1 MFSVHRVILMGKYF
15 GTSGIREVVNEKLT
29 PDLALKVGK
38 ALGTFLGEGR
48 VVVGM
53 DTRTSGE
60 MLKNALISG
69 LLGTGVDV
77 IDIGLSPTPLTGFA
91 IRLYE
96 ADAGVTITAS
106 HNPPQYNGIKVW
118 QPNGMAYTSEMES
131 ELERIL
137 EEEKFQQASWDRIGK
152 LTKADP
158 KKEYIKKALEMVEL
172 SKSYKVVVD
181 CGNGA
186 GSIVS
191 PYLQRELGNKVV
203 SLNSHPSG
211 FFVRELEPNA
221 KSLSALSK
229 AVKSFGADVGIAHDG
244 DADRIGVVDDQGNFV
259 EYEVML
265 SLISG
270 YMLRKFGKGKIIT
283 TVDAGFALD
292 DYVKPLGGEVVRVR
306 VGDVAVA
313 EGITREKAIF
323 GGEPS
328 GTWIIPQWNLTPDG
342 IFAGALVLEM
352 IDKLGPI
359 SELAKEV
366 PRYVT
371 LRAKIPCPNEK
382 KAKAMELIAKEALE
396 NFDYKRLI
404 DIDGVRIENDEWW
417 ILFRP
422 SGTEPIMRITLE
434 AHTEEKAREL
444 MNKAKELVERAI
456 REA

>member
-1 MFSVHRVILMGKYF
+1 MGKYF

-29 PDLALKVGK
+29 PELALRVGK
-38 ALGTFLGEGR
+38 ALGTYLGGGT
-48 VVVGM
+48 VVVGK

-69 LLGTGVDV
+69 LLSVGVEV
-77 IDIGLSPTPLTGFA
+77 IDIGLAPTPLTGFA
-91 IRLYE
+91 IRLYG

-106 HNPPQYNGIKVW
+106 HNPPEYNGIKVW
-118 QPNGMAYTSEMES
+118 QPNGMAYTPEMEAQ
-131 ELERIL
+131 LEAIIDSGNFKKAPWN
-137 EEEKFQQASWDRIGK
+137 EIGRVR
-152 LTKADP
+152 KADP
-158 KKEYIKKALEMVEL
+158 RKEYIKRALEMVHL
-172 SKSYKVVVD
+172 DGSYTVVLD
-181 CGNGA
+181 AGNGA
-186 GSIVS
+186 GSIIS
-191 PYLQRELGNKVV
+191 PYLQRELGNKVI

-221 KSLSALSK
+221 KSLSALAKTVK
-229 AVKSFGADVGIAHDG
+229 AMNADVGIAHDG
-244 DADRIGVVDDQGNFV
+244 DADRIGVVDDRGNFV

-265 SLISG
+265 SLIAG
-270 YMLRKFGKGKIIT
+270 YMLRKFGKGKVVT

-292 DYVKPLGGEVVRVR
+292 DYVRPLGGEVIRTR

-313 EGITREKAIF
+313 DELARHGGVF

-342 IFAGALVLEM
+342 IFAGALVMEM
-352 IDKLGPI
+352 VDKLGPL
-359 SELAKEV
+359 SELAREV

-382 KAKAMELIAKEALE
+382 KAKAMEIIAREALKT
-396 NFDYKRLI
+396 FDYKRLI

-444 MNKAKELVERAI
+444 MERAKRLVKKAI
-456 REA
+456 GDIQI

>member
-1 MFSVHRVILMGKYF
+1 MGKYF

-38 ALGTFLGEGR
+38 ALGTYLGGGT

-60 MLKNALISG
+60 MLKSALISG
-69 LLGTGVDV
+69 LLSTGIDV
-77 IDIGLSPTPLTGFA
+77 IDIGLAPTPLTGFA
-91 IRLYE
+91 IRLYG
-96 ADAGVTITAS
+96 ADAGVMITAS
-106 HNPPQYNGIKVW
+106 HNPPQYNGVKVW
-118 QPNGMAYTSEMES
+118 QPNGMAYTPEMEN
-131 ELERIL
+131 RL
-137 EEEKFQQASWDRIGK
+137 EEIFESGEFRRAAWNEIG
-152 LTKADP
+152 AVRRANP
-158 KKEYIKKALEMVEL
+158 RKEYIERALEMVEL
-172 SKSYKVVVD
+172 KNSYNVVLD
-181 CGNGA
+181 TGNGA
-186 GSIVS
+186 GSILS
-191 PYLQRELGNKVV
+191 PYLQRELGNTVI
-203 SLNSHPSG
+203 SLNSHPTG

-221 KSLSALSK
+221 KSLSAL
-229 AVKSFGADVGIAHDG
+229 ARTVKVMKADVGIAHDG
-244 DADRIGVVDDQGNFV
+244 DADRIGVVDDGGKFV

-265 SLISG
+265 SLIAG
-270 YMLRKFGKGKIIT
+270 YMLRKFGKGNVVT

-292 DYVKPLGGEVVRVR
+292 DYVRPLGGEVIRTR

-313 EGITREKAIF
+313 DELARHGGIF

-328 GTWIIPQWNLTPDG
+328 GTWIMPQWNLTPDG

-352 IDKLGPI
+352 IDRLGPL

-382 KAKAMELIAKEALE
+382 KARAMEIIAGEALKT
-396 NFDYKRLI
+396 FDYERLI
-404 DIDGVRIENDEWW
+404 DIDGIRIENGDWW

-434 AHTEEKAREL
+434 AHTEG
-444 MNKAKELVERAI
+444 KAKELMEKAERLV
-456 REA
+456 REAIARA

>member
-1 MFSVHRVILMGKYF
+1 MGKYF

>member
-1 MFSVHRVILMGKYF
+1 MGKYF
-15 GTSGIREVVNEKLT
+15 GTSGIRGLFNEIVT
-29 PDLALKVGK
+29 PELALRVGK
-38 ALGTFLGEGR
+38 AIGTYLDGGK

-53 DTRTSGE
+53 DTRTSSE
-60 MLKNALISG
+60 TLKSALISG
-69 LLGTGVDV
+69 LLSTGAEV
-77 IDIGLSPTPLTGFA
+77 IDIGLAPTPLTGFA
-91 IRLYE
+91 IGLYE

-106 HNPPQYNGIKVW
+106 HNPPEYNGIKVW
-118 QPNGMAYTSEMES
+118 QSNGMAYTPDMEN
-131 ELERIL
+131 ELEKIL
-137 EEEKFQQASWDRIGK
+137 DSGNFRKVPWNEIGT
-152 LTKADP
+152 LRRADP
-158 KKEYIKKALEMVEL
+158 REDYIRKALEMVSL
-172 SKSYKVVVD
+172 NDSYTVVVD
-181 CGNGA
+181 TGNGA
-186 GSIVS
+186 GSILS
-191 PYLQRELGNKVV
+191 PYLQRELGNRVV

-221 KSLSALSK
+221 RSLSMLAKTVK
-229 AVKSFGADVGIAHDG
+229 AMKADVGIAHDG
-244 DADRIGVVDDQGNFV
+244 DADRIGVVDDEGNFV

-265 SLISG
+265 SLIAG
-270 YMLRKFGKGKIIT
+270 YTLKKFGKGKIVT

-292 DYVKPLGGEVVRVR
+292 DYVRHFGGEVIRTR

-313 EGITREKAIF
+313 DELARHGGIF

-352 IDKLGPI
+352 IDRLGPL

-382 KAKAMELIAKEALE
+382 KAKAMEIIAREALQS
-396 NFDYKRLI
+396 FDYERLI
-404 DIDGVRIENDEWW
+404 NIDGVRIEGKDWW

-434 AHTEEKAREL
+434 AHTEEKAKEL
-444 MNKAKELVERAI
+444 MEKAEKLV
-456 REA
+456 REAIMRA

>member
-1 MFSVHRVILMGKYF
+1 MGKYF
-15 GTSGIREVVNEKLT
+15 GTSGIRGLFNECVT
-29 PDLALKVGK
+29 PELALKVGK
-38 ALGTFLGEGR
+38 AVGTYLGGGR

-53 DTRTSGE
+53 DTRTSSE
-60 MLKNALISG
+60 TLKSALISG
-69 LLGTGVDV
+69 LLSTGVEV
-77 IDIGLSPTPLTGFA
+77 IDIGLAPTPLTGFA
-91 IRLYE
+91 IKLYE

-106 HNPPQYNGIKVW
+106 HNPPEYNGIKVW
-118 QPNGMAYTSEMES
+118 QSNGMAYTPDMEA

-137 EEEKFQQASWDRIGK
+137 ESGNFRKVPWNEIGT
-152 LTKADP
+152 LRRADP
-158 KKEYIKKALEMVEL
+158 REEYIRKALEMVKL
-172 SKSYKVVVD
+172 NDSYTVVVD
-181 CGNGA
+181 SGNGA
-186 GSIVS
+186 GSILS
-191 PYLQRELGNKVV
+191 PYLQRELGNKVI

-221 KSLSALSK
+221 KSLSGLAK
-229 AVKSFGADVGIAHDG
+229 TIRVMKADVGIAHDG
-244 DADRIGVVDDQGNFV
+244 DADRIGVVDDEGNFV

-265 SLISG
+265 SLIAG
-270 YMLRKFGKGKIIT
+270 YMLRKFGKGKIVT

-292 DYVKPLGGEVVRVR
+292 DYVRPLGGEVIRTR

-313 EGITREKAIF
+313 DELAKHGGIF

-352 IDKLGPI
+352 IDRLGPI

-382 KAKAMELIAKEALE
+382 KARAMGIIAREALKS
-396 NFDYKRLI
+396 FDYERLI
-404 DIDGVRIENDEWW
+404 DIDGIRIENSDWW

-434 AHTEEKAREL
+434 AHTEET
-444 MNKAKELVERAI
+444 AKELMERAEKLVK
-456 REA
+456 EAVRRA

>member
-1 MFSVHRVILMGKYF
+1 MGKYF

-29 PDLALKVGK
+29 SELALRVGK
-38 ALGTFLGEGR
+38 ALGTYLDGGM
-48 VVVGM
+48 VVVGK

-60 MLKNALISG
+60 MLKSALISG
-69 LLGTGVDV
+69 LLSTGVEV

-91 IRLYE
+91 IRLYG

-106 HNPPQYNGIKVW
+106 HNPPEYNGIKVW
-118 QPNGMAYTSEMES
+118 QPNGMAYTPEMEG
-131 ELERIL
+131 ELEAIIDSGDFKRAPWN
-137 EEEKFQQASWDRIGK
+137 EIG
-152 LTKADP
+152 TVRRADP
-158 KKEYIKKALEMVEL
+158 RGKYIKRALKMVEL
-172 SKSYKVVVD
+172 ESSYTVVLD
-181 CGNGA
+181 AGNGA
-186 GSIVS
+186 GSILS
-191 PYLQRELGNKVV
+191 PYLQRGLGNKVI
-203 SLNSHPSG
+203 SINSHPSG
-211 FFVRELEPNA
+211 FFVRDLEPNA
-221 KSLSALSK
+221 KSLSALAKTVK
-229 AVKSFGADVGIAHDG
+229 AMGAEVGIAHDG
-244 DADRIGVVDDQGNFV
+244 DADRIGVVDDEGNFV

-265 SLISG
+265 SLIAG
-270 YMLRKFGKGKIIT
+270 YLLRKFGKGKVVT

-292 DYVKPLGGEVVRVR
+292 DYVKSLGGEVVRTR

-313 EGITREKAIF
+313 EELAKNGGIF

-371 LRAKIPCPNEK
+371 LRAKVPCPNERK
-382 KAKAMELIAKEALE
+382 TKAMEIIAREVLKTFE
-396 NFDYKRLI
+396 YKRLI

-434 AHTEEKAREL
+434 ARTEEKAKEL
-444 MNKAKELVERAI
+444 MEKAERLVREAI
-456 REA
+456 RRA

>member
-1 MFSVHRVILMGKYF
+1 MGKYF
-15 GTSGIREVVNEKLT
+15 GTSGIREIVNEKLT
-29 PDLALKVGK
+29 PELALKVGK
-38 ALGTFLGEGR
+38 ALGTYLGEGK

-60 MLKNALISG
+60 MLKGALISG
-69 LLGTGVDV
+69 LLSTGIDV

-91 IRLYE
+91 IKLYE
-96 ADAGVTITAS
+96 ANAGVTITAS
-106 HNPPQYNGIKVW
+106 HNPPEYNGIKVW
-118 QPNGMAYTSEMES
+118 QENGMAYTSEMEN
-131 ELERIL
+131 ELERII
-137 EEEKFQQASWDRIGK
+137 EEEKFRKVSWREIGK
-152 LTKADP
+152 LGFADP
-158 KKEYIKKALEMVEL
+158 SKAYIEKALEMVALEN
-172 SKSYKVVVD
+172 SYKVVVD

-186 GSIVS
+186 GSLIS

-203 SLNSHPSG
+203 SLNSHISG
-211 FFVRELEPNA
+211 YFVRELEPNA
-221 KSLSALSK
+221 KSLEELAK
-229 AVKSFGADVGIAHDG
+229 AVKVLKADVGIAHDG

-270 YMLRKFGKGKIIT
+270 YMLKKFGKGKIIT

-292 DYVKPLGGEVVRVR
+292 NYIKPLGGEVTRVK

-313 EGITREKAIF
+313 EGIIRENAIF

-328 GTWIIPQWNLTPDG
+328 GTWIMPQWNLTPDG

-352 IDKLGPI
+352 IDKFGSL
-359 SELAKEV
+359 SELAKEI

-371 LRAKIPCPNEK
+371 LRAKISCSNEK
-382 KAKAMELIAKEALE
+382 KRKAMEIIAREALKSFE
-396 NFDYKRLI
+396 YKRLI

-434 AHTEEKAREL
+434 AHTKEKAEEL
-444 MNKAKELVERAI
+444 MKKARELVERAI
-456 REA
+456 RRA

>member
-1 MFSVHRVILMGKYF
+1 MGKYF

-69 LLGTGVDV
+69 LLSTGVDV

-158 KKEYIKKALEMVEL
+158 KREYIKKALEMVEL

-221 KSLSALSK
+221 KSLSALSR
-229 AVKSFGADVGIAHDG
+229 AVKSLGADVGIAHDG

-313 EGITREKAIF
+313 EGIMREKAIF

-396 NFDYKRLI
+396 TFDYKRLI

-434 AHTEEKAREL
+434 AHTEEKAKEL

>member
-1 MFSVHRVILMGKYF
+1 MGKYF
-15 GTSGIREVVNEKLT
+15 GTSGIREVFNEKLT
-29 PDLALKVGK
+29 PELALKVGK
-38 ALGTFLGEGR
+38 ALGTYLGGGK
-48 VVVGM
+48 VVIGK
-53 DTRTSGE
+53 DTRTSGDVI
-60 MLKNALISG
+60 KSAVISG
-69 LLGTGVDV
+69 LLSTGVDV
-77 IDIGLSPTPLTGFA
+77 IDIGLAPTPLTGFA
-91 IRLYE
+91 IKLYG

-106 HNPPQYNGIKVW
+106 HNPPEYNGIKVW
-118 QPNGMAYTSEMES
+118 QANGMAYTSEMER
-131 ELERIL
+131 ELESIMDSGNFKKAPWN
-137 EEEKFQQASWDRIGK
+137 EIGT
-152 LTKADP
+152 LRRADP
-158 KKEYIKKALEMVEL
+158 SEEYINAALKFVKLEN
-172 SKSYKVVVD
+172 SYTVVLD
-181 CGNGA
+181 SGNGA
-186 GSIVS
+186 GSVVS
-191 PYLQRELGNKVV
+191 PYLQRELGNRVI

-221 KSLSALSK
+221 KSLSALAK
-229 AVKSFGADVGIAHDG
+229 TVRVMKADVGIAHDG

-265 SLISG
+265 SLIAG
-270 YMLRKFGKGKIIT
+270 YMLRKFGKGKIVT

-292 DYVKPLGGEVVRVR
+292 DYLRPLGGEVIRTR

-313 EGITREKAIF
+313 DELAKHGGVF

-352 IDKLGPI
+352 IDRLGPI

-382 KAKAMELIAKEALE
+382 KAKAMEIIAREALKT
-396 NFDYKRLI
+396 FDYEGLI
-404 DIDGVRIENDEWW
+404 DIDGIRIENGDWW

-434 AHTEEKAREL
+434 AHEEE
-444 MNKAKELVERAI
+444 KAKELMGKAERLVKKAI
-456 REA
+456 SEA

>member
-1 MFSVHRVILMGKYF
+1 MGKYF

-38 ALGTFLGEGR
+38 ALGTFLGDGR

-91 IRLYE
+91 IKLYE

-106 HNPPQYNGIKVW
+106 HNPPEYNGIKVW

-221 KSLSALSK
+221 KSLSALSR
-229 AVKSFGADVGIAHDG
+229 AVKSLGADVGIAHDG

-396 NFDYKRLI
+396 TFDYKRLI
-404 DIDGVRIENDEWW
+404 DIDGVRIENNEWW

-444 MNKAKELVERAI
+444 MKKAKKLVKMAI
-456 REA
+456 KSV

>member
-1 MFSVHRVILMGKYF
+1 MGKYF
-15 GTSGIREVVNEKLT
+15 GTSGIREVFNKKLT
-29 PDLALKVGK
+29 PELALKVGK
-38 ALGTFLGEGR
+38 ALGTYLDGGT
-48 VVVGM
+48 VVIGK
-53 DTRTSGE
+53 DTRTSGDVI
-60 MLKNALISG
+60 KSAVISG
-69 LLGTGVDV
+69 LLSTGVDV

-91 IRLYE
+91 IKLYG

-106 HNPPQYNGIKVW
+106 HNPPEYNGIKVW
-118 QPNGMAYTSEMES
+118 QANGMAYTPEMEN
-131 ELERIL
+131 ELEAIMDSGNFKKAPWN
-137 EEEKFQQASWDRIGK
+137 EIGT
-152 LTKADP
+152 LRKADP
-158 KKEYIKKALEMVEL
+158 REDYIKEALKFVEIRNP
-172 SKSYKVVVD
+172 YTVVVD
-181 CGNGA
+181 SGNGA

-191 PYLQRELGNKVV
+191 PYLQRELSNRVI

-221 KSLSALSK
+221 KSLSALAK
-229 AVKSFGADVGIAHDG
+229 TVRVMKADVGIAHDG
-244 DADRIGVVDDQGNFV
+244 DADRIGVVDDEGNFV

-265 SLISG
+265 SLIAG
-270 YMLRKFGKGKIIT
+270 YMLRKFGKGKIVT
-283 TVDAGFALD
+283 TVDAGLALD
-292 DYVKPLGGEVVRVR
+292 DYVRPLGGEVIRTR

-313 EGITREKAIF
+313 EELAKHGGVF

-352 IDKLGPI
+352 IDRLGPL

-382 KAKAMELIAKEALE
+382 KAKAMGIIAREALKT
-396 NFDYKRLI
+396 FDYDRLI
-404 DIDGVRIENDEWW
+404 DIDGIRIENSDWW

-434 AHTEEKAREL
+434 AHTEEKAKEL
-444 MNKAKELVERAI
+444 MEKAERLVKKAI
-456 REA
+456 SEA

>member
-1 MFSVHRVILMGKYF
+1 MGKYF
-15 GTSGIREVVNEKLT
+15 GTSGIREVVNDKLT
-29 PDLALKVGK
+29 PELALRVGK
-38 ALGTFLGEGR
+38 ALGTYLGGGT
-48 VVVGM
+48 VVVGK

-69 LLGTGVDV
+69 LLSAGAEV
-77 IDIGLSPTPLTGFA
+77 IDIGLAPTPLTGFA
-91 IRLYE
+91 IRLYG

-106 HNPPQYNGIKVW
+106 HNPPEYNGIKVW
-118 QPNGMAYTSEMES
+118 QPNGMAYTPEMEA
-131 ELERIL
+131 ELEAIIDSGNFRKAAWN
-137 EEEKFQQASWDRIGK
+137 EIG
-152 LTKADP
+152 TVRRADP
-158 KKEYIKKALEMVEL
+158 REDYIREALRMVRL
-172 SKSYKVVVD
+172 DDSYTVVLD
-181 CGNGA
+181 AGNGA
-186 GSIVS
+186 GSILS
-191 PYLQRELGNKVV
+191 PYLQRELGNKVI

-221 KSLSALSK
+221 RSLSALAKTVK
-229 AVKSFGADVGIAHDG
+229 AMKADVGIAHDG

-265 SLISG
+265 SLIAG
-270 YMLRKFGKGKIIT
+270 YMLRKFGKGKVIT

-292 DYVKPLGGEVVRVR
+292 DYLRPLGGEVIRTR

-313 EGITREKAIF
+313 DELARHGGVF

-352 IDKLGPI
+352 IDRLGPI

-371 LRAKIPCPNEK
+371 LRAKIPCPNKK
-382 KAKAMELIAKEALE
+382 KAKAMEIIAEEALRT
-396 NFDYKRLI
+396 FDYRRLI
-404 DIDGVRIENDEWW
+404 DIDGIRIENDDWW

-434 AHTEEKAREL
+434 AHTEEKARKL
-444 MNKAKELVERAI
+444 MEKAERLV
-456 REA
+456 REAIARA

>member
-1 MFSVHRVILMGKYF
+1 MGKYF
-15 GTSGIREVVNEKLT
+15 GTSGIREVVNDKLT
-29 PDLALKVGK
+29 PELALKVGK
-38 ALGTFLGEGR
+38 ALGTYLGGGR

-69 LLGTGVDV
+69 LLSAGIDV
-77 IDIGLSPTPLTGFA
+77 MDIGLSPTPLTGFA

-118 QPNGMAYTSEMES
+118 QRNGMAYTNEMEN
-131 ELERIL
+131 ELERII
-137 EEEKFQQASWDRIGK
+137 EVGKFRKAAWNEIGR
-152 LTKADP
+152 LSHADP
-158 KKEYIKKALEMVEL
+158 RGEYIKKALEAVSL
-172 SKSYKVVVD
+172 DGSYTIVLD
-181 CGNGA
+181 AGNGA
-186 GSIVS
+186 GSILS
-191 PYLQRELGNKVV
+191 PYLQRELGNKVI
-203 SLNSHPSG
+203 SLNAHPSG
-211 FFVRELEPNA
+211 YFVRELEPNA
-221 KSLSALSK
+221 GSLEGLAK
-229 AVKSFGADVGIAHDG
+229 TVRVMKADVGIAHDG
-244 DADRIGVVDDQGNFV
+244 DADRIGVVDDEGNFV

-270 YMLRKFGKGKIIT
+270 YMLRRFGRGKVIT

-313 EGITREKAIF
+313 EGIMRENAVF

-328 GTWIIPQWNLTPDG
+328 GTWIMPQWNLTPDG

-352 IDKLGPI
+352 IDRLGPL

-382 KAKAMELIAKEALE
+382 KAKAMELIAREVLGS
-396 NFDYKRLI
+396 FDYKRLI

-434 AHTEEKAREL
+434 AHTKEKAEGL
-444 MNKAKELVERAI
+444 MRKARELVERAI
-456 REA
+456 KEA

>member
-1 MFSVHRVILMGKYF
+1 L
-15 GTSGIREVVNEKLT
+15 
-29 PDLALKVGK
+29 GK
-38 ALGTFLGEGR
+38 AVGTYLDGGR

-53 DTRTSGE
+53 DTRTSSE
-60 MLKNALISG
+60 ALKMALVSG
-69 LLGTGVDV
+69 LLSTGVEV
-77 IDIGLSPTPLTGFA
+77 IDIGLAPTPLTGFA
-91 IRLYE
+91 IKLYE

-106 HNPPQYNGIKVW
+106 HNPPEYNGIKVW
-118 QPNGMAYTSEMES
+118 QSNGMAYTPDMEA
-131 ELERIL
+131 ELEGIIESGNFRRVGWN
-137 EEEKFQQASWDRIGK
+137 EIGT
-152 LTKADP
+152 LRRADP
-158 KKEYIKKALEMVEL
+158 RGEYVERALEMVHL
-172 SKSYKVVVD
+172 NGSYTVVVD
-181 CGNGA
+181 SGNGA
-186 GSIVS
+186 GSILS
-191 PYLQRELGNKVV
+191 PYLQRELGNRVV

-221 KSLSALSK
+221 KSLEMLAKTVRVL
-229 AVKSFGADVGIAHDG
+229 GADLGIAHDG
-244 DADRIGVVDDQGNFV
+244 DADRIGVVDDEGNFV

-265 SLISG
+265 SLIAG
-270 YMLRKFGKGKIIT
+270 YMLRKFGRGKVVT

-292 DYVKPLGGEVVRVR
+292 DYVRPLGGEVIRTR

-313 EGITREKAIF
+313 EELAKRGGVF

-352 IDKLGPI
+352 VDRLGPI

-382 KAKAMELIAKEALE
+382 KAKAMEIIEREALKS
-396 NFDYKRLI
+396 FDYERLI
-404 DIDGVRIENDEWW
+404 DIDGVRIENSDWW

-434 AHTEEKAREL
+434 AHDEGKAREL
-444 MNKAKELVERAI
+444 MEKAERLVKSAIGRA
-456 REA
+456 

>member
-1 MFSVHRVILMGKYF
+1 MGKYF
-15 GTSGIREVVNEKLT
+15 GTSGIREVVNDKLT
-29 PDLALKVGK
+29 PELALKVGK
-38 ALGTFLGEGR
+38 ALGTYLGGGR

-69 LLGTGVDV
+69 LLSAGIDV
-77 IDIGLSPTPLTGFA
+77 MDIGLSPTPLTGFA

-118 QPNGMAYTSEMES
+118 QRNGMAYTNEMEN
-131 ELERIL
+131 ELERII
-137 EEEKFQQASWDRIGK
+137 EEGKFRKAAWNEIGR
-152 LTKADP
+152 LSHADP
-158 KKEYIKKALEMVEL
+158 RGEYIKKALEAVSL
-172 SKSYKVVVD
+172 DGSYTIVLD
-181 CGNGA
+181 AGNGA
-186 GSIVS
+186 GSILS
-191 PYLQRELGNKVV
+191 PHLQRELGNKVI
-203 SLNSHPSG
+203 SLNAHPSG
-211 FFVRELEPNA
+211 YFVRELEPNA
-221 KSLSALSK
+221 GSLEGLAK
-229 AVKSFGADVGIAHDG
+229 TVRVMKADVGIAHDG
-244 DADRIGVVDDQGNFV
+244 DADRIGVVDDEGNFV

-270 YMLRKFGKGKIIT
+270 YMLRRFGRGKVIT

-313 EGITREKAIF
+313 EGIMRENAVF

-328 GTWIIPQWNLTPDG
+328 GTWIMPQWNLTPDG

-352 IDKLGPI
+352 IDRLGPL

-371 LRAKIPCPNEK
+371 LRAKIPCPNGK
-382 KAKAMELIAKEALE
+382 KAKAMELIAREVLGS
-396 NFDYKRLI
+396 FDYKRLI

-434 AHTEEKAREL
+434 AHTKEKAEGL
-444 MNKAKELVERAI
+444 MRKARELVERAI
-456 REA
+456 GEA

>member
-1 MFSVHRVILMGKYF
+1 MGKYF
-15 GTSGIREVVNEKLT
+15 GTSGIREIVNEKLT
-29 PDLALKVGK
+29 PELALNVGR
-38 ALGTFLGEGR
+38 ALGTYLDGGT
-48 VVVGM
+48 VVVGK

-60 MLKNALISG
+60 MLKKAVISG
-69 LLGTGVDV
+69 LLSAGVDV
-77 IDIGLSPTPLTGFA
+77 INIGLAPTPLTGFA
-91 IRLYE
+91 IKLYG

-106 HNPPQYNGIKVW
+106 HNPPEYNGIKVW
-118 QPNGMAYTSEMES
+118 QANGMAYTPEMEA
-131 ELERIL
+131 ELETIIDSGSFR
-137 EEEKFQQASWDRIGK
+137 KASWNEIGA
-152 LTKADP
+152 LRTADP
-158 KKEYIKKALEMVEL
+158 KEEYIKAALDMVEL
-172 SKSYKVVVD
+172 NGSYTVVID
-181 CGNGA
+181 SGNGA
-186 GSIVS
+186 GSILS
-191 PYLQRELGNKVV
+191 PYLQRELGNKVI

-221 KSLSALSK
+221 KSLAMLAK
-229 AVKSFGADVGIAHDG
+229 TVKVMKADVGIAHDG

-270 YMLRKFGKGKIIT
+270 YTLRKFGKGKIVT

-292 DYVKPLGGEVVRVR
+292 DYVRPLGGEVLRTR

-313 EGITREKAIF
+313 DELAKHGGIF

-352 IDKLGPI
+352 IDRLGPI
-359 SELAKEV
+359 SELAKDV

-382 KAKAMELIAKEALE
+382 KAKAMGIIVREAL
-396 NFDYKRLI
+396 NSFDYERII
-404 DIDGVRIENDEWW
+404 DIDGVRIENGDWW

-434 AHTEEKAREL
+434 AHTEEKARAL
-444 MNKAKELVERAI
+444 MEKAKGLVKDAIARA
-456 REA
+456 

>member
-1 MFSVHRVILMGKYF
+1 MGKYF
-15 GTSGIREVVNEKLT
+15 GTSGIRGLFNECVT
-29 PDLALKVGK
+29 PELALKVGK
-38 ALGTFLGEGR
+38 AVGTYLGGGR

-53 DTRTSGE
+53 DTRTSSE
-60 MLKNALISG
+60 TLKSALISG
-69 LLGTGVDV
+69 LLSTGVEV
-77 IDIGLSPTPLTGFA
+77 IDIGLAPTPLTGFA
-91 IRLYE
+91 IKLYE

-106 HNPPQYNGIKVW
+106 HNPPEYNGIKVW
-118 QPNGMAYTSEMES
+118 QSNGMAYTPDMEA

-137 EEEKFQQASWDRIGK
+137 ESGNFRKVPWNEIGT
-152 LTKADP
+152 LRRADP
-158 KKEYIKKALEMVEL
+158 REEYIRKALEMVKL
-172 SKSYKVVVD
+172 NDSYTVVVD
-181 CGNGA
+181 SGNGA
-186 GSIVS
+186 GSILS
-191 PYLQRELGNKVV
+191 PYLQRELGNKVI

-221 KSLSALSK
+221 KSLSGLAK
-229 AVKSFGADVGIAHDG
+229 TIRVMKADVGIAHDG
-244 DADRIGVVDDQGNFV
+244 DADRIGVVDDEGNFV

-265 SLISG
+265 SLIAG
-270 YMLRKFGKGKIIT
+270 YMLRKFGRGKIVT

-292 DYVKPLGGEVVRVR
+292 DYVRPLGGEVIRTR

-313 EGITREKAIF
+313 DELAKHGGIF

-342 IFAGALVLEM
+342 IFAGALVIEM
-352 IDKLGPI
+352 IDRLGPI

-382 KAKAMELIAKEALE
+382 KARAMGIIAREALKS
-396 NFDYKRLI
+396 FDYERLI
-404 DIDGVRIENDEWW
+404 DIDGIRIENSDWW

-434 AHTEEKAREL
+434 AHTEET
-444 MNKAKELVERAI
+444 AKELMERAEKLVK
-456 REA
+456 EAVRRA

>member
-1 MFSVHRVILMGKYF
+1 MGEYF
-15 GTSGIREVVNEKLT
+15 GTSGIREIFNEKLT
-29 PDLALKVGK
+29 PELALKVGK
-38 ALGTFLGEGR
+38 ALGTYLDGGT
-48 VVVGM
+48 VVIGK
-53 DTRTSGE
+53 DTRTSGDVI
-60 MLKNALISG
+60 KSAVISG
-69 LLGTGVDV
+69 LLSTGVDV

-91 IRLYE
+91 IKLYG

-106 HNPPQYNGIKVW
+106 HNPPEYNGIKVW
-118 QPNGMAYTSEMES
+118 QANGMAYTPEMER
-131 ELERIL
+131 ELEVIMDSGNFKKAPWN
-137 EEEKFQQASWDRIGK
+137 EIGT
-152 LTKADP
+152 LRTADP
-158 KKEYIKKALEMVEL
+158 RGEYIKEALKFVEL
-172 SKSYKVVVD
+172 ENSYTVVVD
-181 CGNGA
+181 SGNGA
-186 GSIVS
+186 GSTVS
-191 PYLQRELGNKVV
+191 PYLQRELGNRVI

-221 KSLSALSK
+221 KSLSALARMVRVMK
-229 AVKSFGADVGIAHDG
+229 ADVGIAHDG

-265 SLISG
+265 SLIAG
-270 YMLRKFGKGKIIT
+270 YMLRKFGKGKIVT

-292 DYVKPLGGEVVRVR
+292 DYVKPLGGEVIRTR

-313 EGITREKAIF
+313 DELAKHGGIF

-342 IFAGALVLEM
+342 IFAGALVVEM

-382 KAKAMELIAKEALE
+382 KAKAMEIIAREALKIFE
-396 NFDYKRLI
+396 YDRLI
-404 DIDGVRIENDEWW
+404 DIDGIRIENSDWW

-434 AHTEEKAREL
+434 AHTEEKAKEL
-444 MNKAKELVERAI
+444 MEKAERLVKKAI
-456 REA
+456 AEA

>member
-1 MFSVHRVILMGKYF
+1 MGKYF

-29 PDLALKVGK
+29 PELALNVGR
-38 ALGTFLGEGR
+38 ALGTFLEGGT

-60 MLKNALISG
+60 MLKQALISG
-69 LLGTGVDV
+69 LLSTGVDV
-77 IDIGLSPTPLTGFA
+77 IDIGLAPTPLTGFA
-91 IRLYE
+91 IKLYE

-106 HNPPQYNGIKVW
+106 HNPPEYNGIKVW
-118 QPNGMAYTSEMES
+118 QANGMAYTPEMENR
-131 ELERIL
+131 LEAIL
-137 EEEKFQQASWDRIGK
+137 ESGNFRKAPWNEIGA
-152 LTKADP
+152 LRKADP
-158 KKEYIKKALEMVEL
+158 REEYIKAALDMVHLEN
-172 SKSYKVVVD
+172 SYTVVID
-181 CGNGA
+181 SGNGA
-186 GSIVS
+186 GSVLS
-191 PYLQRELGNKVV
+191 PYLQRELGNRVI

-221 KSLSALSK
+221 KSLSMLAKTVK
-229 AVKSFGADVGIAHDG
+229 AMGADVGIAHDG
-244 DADRIGVVDDQGNFV
+244 DADRIGVVDDEGNFL

-265 SLISG
+265 SLIAG
-270 YMLRKFGKGKIIT
+270 YMLRKFGKGKIVT

-292 DYVKPLGGEVVRVR
+292 DYVRPLRGEVVRTR

-313 EGITREKAIF
+313 DELARHGGVF

-328 GTWIIPQWNLTPDG
+328 GTWIIPEWNLTPDG
-342 IFAGALVLEM
+342 IFAGALVIEM
-352 IDKLGPI
+352 IDRLGPL

-382 KAKAMELIAKEALE
+382 KARAMALIAEEALRS
-396 NFDYKRLI
+396 FDYERLI
-404 DIDGVRIENDEWW
+404 DIDGVRIEGADWW

-434 AHTEEKAREL
+434 AHTEEKAKAL
-444 MNKAKELVERAI
+444 MEKTEEIVRRAVG
-456 REA
+456 RA

>member
-1 MFSVHRVILMGKYF
+1 MGRYF

-29 PDLALKVGK
+29 PELALNVGK
-38 ALGTFLGEGR
+38 ALGTFLGGGK

-60 MLKNALISG
+60 MLKSALISG
-69 LLGTGVDV
+69 LLSTGIDV

-91 IRLYE
+91 IKLYG

-118 QPNGMAYTSEMES
+118 QPDGMAYTSEMENS
-131 ELERIL
+131 LERIF
-137 EEEKFQQASWDRIGK
+137 EEGRFKRASWNELGK
-152 LTKADP
+152 LTHADP
-158 KKEYIKKALEMVEL
+158 KGEYIKRALDAINLDE
-172 SKSYKVVVD
+172 SYKVVID
-181 CGNGA
+181 AGNGA

-191 PYLQRELGNKVV
+191 PYLQRELGNKVI

-211 FFVRELEPNA
+211 YFVRELEPNA
-221 KSLSALSK
+221 KSLEGLAK
-229 AVKSFGADVGIAHDG
+229 TVRVMKADVGIAHDG
-244 DADRIGVVDDQGNFV
+244 DADRIGVVDDRGKFV

-270 YMLRKFGKGKIIT
+270 YMLRKFRKGKIIT

-292 DYVKPLGGEVVRVR
+292 DYVKPLGGEVIRAR

-313 EGITREKAIF
+313 EKIKEENAVF

-328 GTWIIPQWNLTPDG
+328 GTWIMPQWNLTPDG

-371 LRAKIPCPNEK
+371 LRAKLPCPNEK
-382 KAKAMELIAKEALE
+382 KARAMEIIAEEALNSFE
-396 NFDYKRLI
+396 YERLI
-404 DIDGVRIENDEWW
+404 DIDGIRIENGDWW

-434 AHTEEKAREL
+434 AHTEEKAEEL
-444 MNKAKELVERAI
+444 MKKARRVVESAI
-456 REA
+456 RNA

>member
-1 MFSVHRVILMGKYF
+1 MGKYF

-29 PDLALKVGK
+29 PELALKAGR
-38 ALGTFLGEGR
+38 ALGTYLGGGT

-60 MLKNALISG
+60 MLKSAVISG
-69 LLGTGVDV
+69 LLSTGVDV
-77 IDIGLSPTPLTGFA
+77 IDIGLAPTPLTGFA
-91 IRLYE
+91 IKLYG

-106 HNPPQYNGIKVW
+106 HNPPEYNGIKVW
-118 QPNGMAYTSEMES
+118 QPNGMAYTPEMEAQLEAIIDS
-131 ELERIL
+131 ENFRKAPWNEIGSLRTANPEEEYIREALKFIELEN
-137 EEEKFQQASWDRIGK
+137 
-152 LTKADP
+152 
-158 KKEYIKKALEMVEL
+158 
-172 SKSYKVVVD
+172 SYTVVLD
-181 CGNGA
+181 TGNGA
-186 GSIVS
+186 GSVLS
-191 PYLQRELGNKVV
+191 PYLQRDLGNRVI

-221 KSLSALSK
+221 KSLSALAK
-229 AVKSFGADVGIAHDG
+229 TVRAMKADVGIAHDG
-244 DADRIGVVDDQGNFV
+244 DADRIGVVDDRGNFV

-265 SLISG
+265 SLIAG
-270 YMLRKFGKGKIIT
+270 YMLRKFGKGKVIT

-292 DYVKPLGGEVVRVR
+292 DYVRPLGGEVIRTR

-313 EGITREKAIF
+313 DELAKHGGIF

-328 GTWIIPQWNLTPDG
+328 GTWIMPEWNLTPDG
-342 IFAGALVLEM
+342 IFAGALVVEM
-352 IDKLGPI
+352 IDRLGPL

-382 KAKAMELIAKEALE
+382 KARAMEIIAHEALKA
-396 NFDYKRLI
+396 FDYDRLI
-404 DIDGVRIENDEWW
+404 DIDGIRIENSDWW

-434 AHTEEKAREL
+434 AHTEERAREL
-444 MNKAKELVERAI
+444 MERAERLVRGAI
-456 REA
+456 ARA

>member
-1 MFSVHRVILMGKYF
+1 MGKYF
-15 GTSGIREVVNEKLT
+15 GTSGIRGLFNECVT
-29 PDLALKVGK
+29 PELALKVGK
-38 ALGTFLGEGR
+38 AVGTYLGGGR

-53 DTRTSGE
+53 DTRTSSE
-60 MLKNALISG
+60 TLKSALISG
-69 LLGTGVDV
+69 LLSTGVEV
-77 IDIGLSPTPLTGFA
+77 IDIGLAPTPLTGFA
-91 IRLYE
+91 IKLYE

-106 HNPPQYNGIKVW
+106 HNPPEYNGIKVW
-118 QPNGMAYTSEMES
+118 QSNGMAYTPDMEA

-137 EEEKFQQASWDRIGK
+137 ESGNFRKVPWNEIGT
-152 LTKADP
+152 LRRADP
-158 KKEYIKKALEMVEL
+158 REEYIRKALEMVKL
-172 SKSYKVVVD
+172 NDSYTVVVD
-181 CGNGA
+181 SGNGA
-186 GSIVS
+186 GSILS
-191 PYLQRELGNKVV
+191 PYLQRELGNKVI

-221 KSLSALSK
+221 KSLSGLAK
-229 AVKSFGADVGIAHDG
+229 TIRVMKADVGIAHDG
-244 DADRIGVVDDQGNFV
+244 DADRIGVVDDEGNFV

-265 SLISG
+265 SLIAG
-270 YMLRKFGKGKIIT
+270 YMLRKFGRGKIVT

-292 DYVKPLGGEVVRVR
+292 DYVRPLGGEVIRTR

-313 EGITREKAIF
+313 DELAKHGGIF

-342 IFAGALVLEM
+342 IFAGALVIEM
-352 IDKLGPI
+352 IDRLGPI

-382 KAKAMELIAKEALE
+382 KARAMGIIAREALKS
-396 NFDYKRLI
+396 FDYERLI
-404 DIDGVRIENDEWW
+404 DIDGIRIENGDWW

-434 AHTEEKAREL
+434 AHTEDKAREL
-444 MNKAKELVERAI
+444 MEKAEKLVKEAVRRA
-456 REA
+456 

>member
-1 MFSVHRVILMGKYF
+1 MGKYF

-29 PDLALKVGK
+29 PELALKVGK
-38 ALGTFLGEGR
+38 ALGTYLGGGT
-48 VVVGM
+48 VVIGK

-60 MLKNALISG
+60 MLKQAVISG
-69 LLGTGVDV
+69 LLSTGVDV
-77 IDIGLSPTPLTGFA
+77 IDIGLAPTPLTGFA
-91 IRLYE
+91 IKRYG

-106 HNPPQYNGIKVW
+106 HNPPEYNGIKVW
-118 QPNGMAYTSEMES
+118 QSNGMAYTPDMEA

-137 EEEKFQQASWDRIGK
+137 ESGNFKKAPWNEIGT
-152 LTKADP
+152 LRRADP
-158 KKEYIKKALEMVEL
+158 KGEYIKKALEMVQL
-172 SKSYKVVVD
+172 DNSYTVVVD
-181 CGNGA
+181 SGNGA
-186 GSIVS
+186 GSILS
-191 PYLQRELGNKVV
+191 PYLQRELGNRVI

-211 FFVRELEPNA
+211 FFIRELEPNA
-221 KSLSALSK
+221 KSLSALAKTVK
-229 AVKSFGADVGIAHDG
+229 AMKADVGIAHDG

-265 SLISG
+265 SLMAG
-270 YMLRKFGKGKIIT
+270 YMLRKFGKGKIVT

-292 DYVKPLGGEVVRVR
+292 DYVKPLGGEVIRTR

-313 EGITREKAIF
+313 DELARHGGVF

-352 IDKLGPI
+352 IDKLGPL

-371 LRAKIPCPNEK
+371 LRAKISCPNEK
-382 KAKAMELIAKEALE
+382 KAEAMEIIAREALKS
-396 NFDYKRLI
+396 FDYERLI
-404 DIDGVRIENDEWW
+404 DIDGIRIESEDWW

-434 AHTEEKAREL
+434 AHTEEKARAL
-444 MNKAKELVERAI
+444 MEKARVLVERAI
-456 REA
+456 GEA

>member
-1 MFSVHRVILMGKYF
+1 MGKYF
-15 GTSGIREVVNEKLT
+15 GTSGIRGLFNECVT
-29 PDLALKVGK
+29 PELALKVGK
-38 ALGTFLGEGR
+38 AVGTYLGGGR

-53 DTRTSGE
+53 DTRTSSE
-60 MLKNALISG
+60 TLKSALISG
-69 LLGTGVDV
+69 LLSTGVEV

-91 IRLYE
+91 IKLYE

-106 HNPPQYNGIKVW
+106 HNPPEYNGIKVW
-118 QPNGMAYTSEMES
+118 QSNGMAYTPDMEA
-131 ELERIL
+131 ELEGIL
-137 EEEKFQQASWDRIGK
+137 ESGNFRKVPWNEIGT
-152 LTKADP
+152 LRRADP
-158 KKEYIKKALEMVEL
+158 RKEYIRKALEMVKL
-172 SKSYKVVVD
+172 NDSYTVVVD
-181 CGNGA
+181 SGNGA
-186 GSIVS
+186 GSILS
-191 PYLQRELGNKVV
+191 PYLQRELGNRVI

-221 KSLSALSK
+221 KSLSGLAK
-229 AVKSFGADVGIAHDG
+229 TVRVMNADVGIAHDG
-244 DADRIGVVDDQGNFV
+244 DADRIGVVDDEGNFV

-265 SLISG
+265 SLIAG
-270 YMLRKFGKGKIIT
+270 YMLRKFGKGKIVT

-292 DYVKPLGGEVVRVR
+292 DYVRPLGGEVIRTR

-313 EGITREKAIF
+313 DELAKHGGIF

-352 IDKLGPI
+352 IDRLGPI
-359 SELAKEV
+359 SELAREV

-382 KAKAMELIAKEALE
+382 KAKAMEIIAKEALKS
-396 NFDYKRLI
+396 FDYERLI
-404 DIDGVRIENDEWW
+404 DIDGVRIENSDWW

-434 AHTEEKAREL
+434 AHTEEKAKEL
-444 MNKAKELVERAI
+444 MGKAEKLVRSAVERA
-456 REA
+456 

>member
-1 MFSVHRVILMGKYF
+1 MGKYF

-29 PDLALKVGK
+29 PELALRVGK
-38 ALGTFLGEGR
+38 ALGTYLDGGT
-48 VVVGM
+48 VVVGR

-69 LLGTGVDV
+69 LLSTGVEV
-77 IDIGLSPTPLTGFA
+77 IDIGLAPTPLTGFA
-91 IRLYE
+91 IRLYG

-106 HNPPQYNGIKVW
+106 HNPPEYNGIKVW
-118 QPNGMAYTSEMES
+118 QPNGMAYTPEMEAQ
-131 ELERIL
+131 LEAIIDSGNF
-137 EEEKFQQASWDRIGK
+137 KKASWNKIG
-152 LTKADP
+152 TVRKADP
-158 KKEYIKKALEMVEL
+158 RKEYIKRALEMVHL
-172 SKSYKVVVD
+172 DGSYTVVLD
-181 CGNGA
+181 AGNGA
-186 GSIVS
+186 GSILS
-191 PYLQRELGNKVV
+191 PYLQRELGNKVI

-221 KSLSALSK
+221 KSLSALAKTVK
-229 AVKSFGADVGIAHDG
+229 AMNADVGIAHDG

-265 SLISG
+265 SLIAG
-270 YMLRKFGKGKIIT
+270 YMLRKFGKGKIVT

-292 DYVKPLGGEVVRVR
+292 DYVKPLGGEVIRTR

-313 EGITREKAIF
+313 DELARHGGVF

-342 IFAGALVLEM
+342 IFAGALVMEM
-352 IDKLGPI
+352 IDKLGPL
-359 SELAKEV
+359 SELAREV

-382 KAKAMELIAKEALE
+382 KAKAMEIIAREALKT
-396 NFDYKRLI
+396 FDYKRLI

-444 MNKAKELVERAI
+444 MERAERLV
-456 REA
+456 REAIGSIK